1 MVLKIKDKEVKLKYT
16 LRAMMLYE
24 NIQNKSFAPES
35 TTDVL
40 VYMFC
45 VILSSDKELNLTFD
59 EFLDMVDENPK
70 LMVDFSNWLTGE
82 INKEDTLSP
91 KEEENPDEKKVK

>member
-1 MVLKIKDKEVKLKYT
+1 
-16 LRAMMLYE
+16 MLYE
-24 NIQNKSFAPES
+24 NIQNKSFAPNS

-59 EFLDMVDENPK
+59 EFLDYIDENPK
-70 LMVDFSNWLTGE
+70 VMVDFSNWLTSE

-91 KEEENPDEKKVK
+91 KEEEDKEEKKKVK